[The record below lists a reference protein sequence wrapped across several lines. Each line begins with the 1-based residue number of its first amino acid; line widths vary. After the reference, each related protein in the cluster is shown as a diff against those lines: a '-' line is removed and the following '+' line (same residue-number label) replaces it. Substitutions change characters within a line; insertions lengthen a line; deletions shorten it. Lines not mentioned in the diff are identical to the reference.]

1 VAREQL
7 GVACVQAPEKNAS
20 LLAGGGVER
29 LVARPRLR
37 LRENIP
43 RPRMNH
49 DMIELAFVAVA
60 ALALLIQTLILLA
73 IYSGMSKAAK
83 SLKQDFEDL
92 KSSVTPTVEKTR
104 DLVEKSRTL
113 VDRVSP
119 KLESTVTDLSELA
132 HLLRTQVTDV
142 EAAVE
147 QILERVRQQSNRIDG
162 MFSGTLDAVDK
173 ASGFVTH
180 AVSKPVRQLS
190 GLLAALK
197 AVVESLR
204 ASDPSYHGVHDERGI
219 QDDKDMFI

>member
-1 VAREQL
+1 
-7 GVACVQAPEKNAS
+7 
-20 LLAGGGVER
+20 
-29 LVARPRLR
+29 
-37 LRENIP
+37 
-43 RPRMNH
+43 MDH

-60 ALALLIQTLILLA
+60 ALALLVQTIILLA
-73 IYSGMSKAAK
+73 IYSGMSKAVK

-92 KSSVTPTVEKTR
+92 KSSVMPTAEKTR

-197 AVVESLR
+197 AIVESLR